1 MKVIIARLF
10 DSRTPARYIG
20 RHRAPSALPA
30 AFTMAEARRVR
41 AARLVS

>member
-20 RHRAPSALPA
+20 RHRAPFVLPA
-30 AFTMAEARRVR
+30 AFVVGQARRAR
-41 AARLVS
+41 AARVVS

>member
-1 MKVIIARLF
+1 MKVIIARFF
-10 DSRTPARYIG
+10 DNRAPARYIG

-30 AFTMAEARRVR
+30 FVVPQARRSR